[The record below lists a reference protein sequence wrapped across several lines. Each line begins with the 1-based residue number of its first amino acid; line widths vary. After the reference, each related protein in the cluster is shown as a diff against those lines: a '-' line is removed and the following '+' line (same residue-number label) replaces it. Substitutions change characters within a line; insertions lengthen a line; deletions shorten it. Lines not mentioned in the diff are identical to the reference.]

1 MLAEINR
8 RWKFQFYGA
17 ISFAMLLLFALFGVI
32 LFSHDEHASIL
43 YCDILTPIVDI
54 LVFSALVFTSV
65 RLCKYSRR
73 ISLVWSLIAL
83 AEFFTLLA
91 DLSWSY
97 IEVVQKHDPSGALI
111 ESIYLLFY
119 PVIFAAILLMPTK
132 PENRIVKVKRILDWV
147 IILVAA
153 VLGYWNFIVAPLS
166 QITQTSILEQ
176 IIVYIF
182 PILDLMLFWILLS
195 VSSRL
200 KARQYEAAFLFLAF
214 SFGITIIADVF
225 YSYQAVTNIY
235 YSGGWVDF
243 GWLISAIM
251 IGVAGLV
258 QSVLVESNSI
268 NIYQDRL
275 VETIKSKIYDLLP
288 YAPFLWLLAAY
299 LLLIASYINRMMLSF
314 LSFAI
319 GVGIILVLAVV
330 RQYLTQHE
338 NNHLTGQLQG
348 VIEILQNQTEELNE
362 TNKALEIEVVE
373 RKRAEEQLIHD
384 ALHDWLTGLPN
395 RFLFIDRLGQAIEYT
410 IRRPDVPFA
419 VLFLDLD
426 QFKVINDSLGHN
438 MGDELLVHISKR
450 LQECLRSSDT
460 VARLGGDEFVMLLE
474 NVQDESMLE
483 NVTNRIQETINIPF
497 KLDGHDVYITASIGV
512 IPSVLGY
519 QHAED
524 VLRDA
529 DLAMYQAKSSGK
541 AHAEAFQSGMRI
553 HAISRL
559 DIENDLRQ
567 ALEHCEFL
575 LYYQPIFDLRQNEL
589 VGYEALIRWSHPR
602 RGLLSPIEFIP
613 IAEESGLIIPIGKW
627 VMLEACYQVKKWQ
640 KENPDCE
647 DIRINVNIS
656 GKQIT
661 QPDFLEQVQRVL
673 FLSGL
678 KPSALKLEIT
688 ESVLMEN
695 YAMVNQTFSRL
706 SNMGV
711 QVEID
716 DFGTGY
722 SSLGYL
728 QNFPVQAIKI
738 DKTFIREIGSGG
750 KSADIVRAMIS
761 MANDLRID
769 TIAEGV
775 ETREQLK
782 TLKEMKCP
790 YGQGFLL
797 SRPLDAISAGNFLKS
812 KVFVE

>member
-17 ISFAMLLLFALFGVI
+17 ISFIALLLFALFGVI
-32 LFSHDEHASIL
+32 LFSRDEQASTL

-54 LVFSALVFTSV
+54 LVFTALVFTSV
-65 RLCKYSRR
+65 CLFKYSRR

-83 AEFFTLLA
+83 AELFTLLA

-97 IEVVQKHDPSGALI
+97 IEVVQKHNPSGAFI

-119 PVIFAAILLMPTK
+119 LVIFVAILLMPTK
-132 PENRIVKVKRILDWV
+132 PENRNVKVKRILDWI

-153 VLGYWNFIVAPLS
+153 VLGYWNFIVAPLA

-182 PILDLMLFWILLS
+182 PILDLMIFWILLS
-195 VSSRL
+195 VSTRL
-200 KARQYEAAFLFLAF
+200 RARQYEAAFLFLAL

-225 YSYQAVTNIY
+225 YSYQAVTHIY

-243 GWLISAIM
+243 GWLTSAIM
-251 IGVAGLV
+251 VGIAGLV
-258 QSVLVESNSI
+258 QSALVESNAI
-268 NIYQDRL
+268 NIYPDKL
-275 VETIKSKIYDLLP
+275 VETIKSKIHDLLP
-288 YAPFLWLLAAY
+288 YAPFLWLIAAY
-299 LLLIASYINRMMLSF
+299 FLLIASYTNRMMLSF

-338 NNHLTGQLQG
+338 NDHLTGQLQG

-362 TNKALEIEVVE
+362 TNKVLGIEVVE

-474 NVQDESMLE
+474 NVQDAGLLE
-483 NVTNRIQETINIPF
+483 NVTKRIQEIINTPF

-541 AHAEAFQSGMRI
+541 AHAEAFQPGMRV

-575 LYYQPIFDLRQNEL
+575 LYYQPIFDLMQNEL

-602 RGLLSPIEFIP
+602 RGLLSPIEFIS

-640 KENPDCE
+640 KENPDWE
-647 DIRINVNIS
+647 NIRINVNIS

-661 QPDFLEQVQRVL
+661 QSDFLEQVQQVL

-706 SNMGV
+706 SSMGV